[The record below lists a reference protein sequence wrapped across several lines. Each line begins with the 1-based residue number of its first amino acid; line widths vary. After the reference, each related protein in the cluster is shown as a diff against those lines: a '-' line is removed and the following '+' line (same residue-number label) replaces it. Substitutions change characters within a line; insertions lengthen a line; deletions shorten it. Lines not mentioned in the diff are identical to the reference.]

1 METRVVSEP
10 GFAAETTALLERI
23 GPTPEICDYATLL
36 AARAEP
42 PDPDLSGHRDPAVL
56 AADLYLPARGGP
68 VPARLYRSA
77 RAAGPGPVLLWLHG
91 GGFIGGSATD
101 IDHVSSRLARLAGLT
116 VLSLDYRL
124 APEHPYPAALHD
136 TYDALCW
143 LADHGTLIG
152 GDGRIAAGG
161 QSAGAALVA
170 GACLLARDQ
179 AGPAVAC
186 QVLCYPSLDFDQDTE
201 SARESVKGEGEAG
214 GVFHSVKTG
223 GWAETQ
229 YLAGLP
235 VTAYAA
241 PLRAASLAGLPPA
254 LLIGAGRDPLRD
266 DARAFARRLDAD
278 GVAVTYVE
286 YADTMHAFLN
296 FCGVLSAGR
305 HAIEVIAAGL
315 TQTVAAA
322 AVVSPAP

>member
-1 METRVVSEP
+1 METCVVSEA

-42 PDPDLSGHRDPAVL
+42 PDPVLSGHRDPAVR

-77 RAAGPGPVLLWLHG
+77 QAAGPGPVLLWLHG
-91 GGFIGGSATD
+91 GGFIGGSAAD
-101 IDHVSSRLARLAGLT
+101 IDHVSSRLVHLAGLT

-136 TYDALCW
+136 TYDALRW
-143 LADHGTLIG
+143 LADHGALIG

-186 QVLCYPSLDFDQDTE
+186 QVLCYPSLDFDQDTD
-201 SARESVKGEGEAG
+201 SAREFD
-214 GVFHSVKTG
+214 GVFHSVKPG
-223 GWAETQ
+223 GWAKTQ

-278 GVAVTYVE
+278 GVAVTHVE

-296 FCGVLSAGR
+296 FCGVLSAGP
-305 HAIEVIAAGL
+305 HAIEVIAAAL
-315 TQTVAAA
+315 TQTLAALA
-322 AVVSPAP
+322 SA